1 MSKIA
6 KSLIALAIVGL
17 LTACAAT
24 DRYGA
29 AGDVHNLMIA
39 IRNDD
44 HATFDALVD
53 RRALEGRLQAEMLS
67 RDRAAHMSTGLTLL
81 GAWLSGPASRLAGDV
96 LVQPAVFRDVAAFY
110 GYSANT
116 PIPNRLSLAAALSTL
131 PDGRVCATARRQGPC
146 LLTFA
151 NEDGVWRMVDFNADA
166 SVSGLRHR

>member
-1 MSKIA
+1 MLGHVKW
-6 KSLIALAIVGL
+6 LLGVLAAGL
-17 LTACAAT
+17 LAGCAAT

-53 RRALEGRLQAEMLS
+53 RRALEGRLQAEMIA
-67 RDRAAHMSTGLTLL
+67 RERAANLSPGLTVL

-96 LVQPAVFRDVAAFY
+96 LVQPVVFRDVAAYY
-110 GYSANT
+110 GYTANT
-116 PIPNRLSLAAALSTL
+116 PIPNRLSLAAALTAL
-131 PDGRVCATARRQGPC
+131 PDGRVCATSRRQGPC

-151 NEDGVWRMVDFNADA
+151 NEDGVWRLVDFDA
-166 SVSGLRHR
+166 GASLVGGRGR